1 MVVAHLVEQLLP
13 TPEFC
18 GSNPVIGKNLY
29 WTFVY
34 CQLFIEKTK
43 IKKKMPG
50 MAHFLKRVIPQRVDI
65 HILSRAIM
73 LYLCPTTNPIEQLT
87 SLEGLLCLSQ
97 CINTRCLISHSCV
110 QSVHC
115 KASFGW
121 LVRRQI
127 SICNNIWRCCQCD
140 QIGRF
145 IGLWATFQ
153 NLWQQLVYPNLPHT

>member
-65 HILSRAIM
+65 HVLSRAII

-87 SLEGLLCLSQ
+87 SLEG
-97 CINTRCLISHSCV
+97 
-110 QSVHC
+110 
-115 KASFGW
+115 FY
-121 LVRRQI
+121 
-127 SICNNIWRCCQCD
+127 
-140 QIGRF
+140 
-145 IGLWATFQ
+145 
-153 NLWQQLVYPNLPHT
+153 VYPNVSTHDVWSLTHVSNQFTARHHLVDWCDAKYLSAIIFDVAASVTRLGDLLDFGQLFKTCGNN